1 MEIKVCTSVA
11 FSELDWKTYQESFNA
26 AFDKDYPLSY
36 FTQKY
41 TTAIDGHAYHALLL
55 NNERNVVG
63 GCSVIPFQYKKGEEI
78 IRVGQAVDVFI
89 LEAYRADPMMLHKM
103 YLQLKKLLI
112 LNGIGLVL
120 AVPNTNAYTYW
131 KHIVKWKD
139 VGDLPY
145 WMIIIRAGN
154 VIKKWSFLNVFSLAF
169 SYLLI
174 CFNAIISLITN
185 NKERQSMYELI
196 TGEAFCN
203 NRFTQEYCK
212 IVTGDITFYYRLYDE
227 NGVKT
232 AYLIDAKQKDR
243 LSFKAL
249 YKGVSYIVR
258 KTDADIVLYVGPMK
272 LFQMLLIHV
281 PKRFEPKRL
290 PLTCDIINEEYSAM
304 YSDILE
310 FNNWNYGLL
319 NFDVR

>member
-1 MEIKVCTSVA
+1 MEIKVCTSFE

-26 AFDKDYPLSY
+26 AFDKDYQLSY

-41 TTAIDGHAYHALLL
+41 ATAIDGHAYHALLL
-55 NNERNVVG
+55 NNEGNVVG

-78 IRVGQAVDVFI
+78 IKLGQAVDVFI
-89 LEAYRADPMMLHKM
+89 LEAYRTDPMMLYKM

-112 LNGIGLVL
+112 HNEIGLVL
-120 AVPNTNAYTYW
+120 SVPNTNAYAYW

-139 VGDLPY
+139 VGDLTY
-145 WMIIIRAGN
+145 WMFIIRAGN

-169 SYLLI
+169 SYLLLF
-174 CFNAIISLITN
+174 FNAIMALIAN
-185 NKERQSMYELI
+185 NKEKQSVYELI
-196 TGEAFCN
+196 TDDAFCK
-203 NRFTQEYCK
+203 NRFSPEHK
-212 IVTGDITFYYRLYDE
+212 KVMTGEIIFYYRIYDE
-227 NGVKT
+227 SGVKT
-232 AYLIDAKQKDR
+232 AYLLDAKQKDR

-249 YKGVSYIVR
+249 FKGVSYIVR

-272 LFQMLLIHV
+272 LFQTLLIKV

-290 PLTCDIINEEYSAM
+290 PLTCDIINKDCTDM
-304 YSDILE
+304 FSDIWE
-310 FNNWNYGLL
+310 FNNWDFGLL